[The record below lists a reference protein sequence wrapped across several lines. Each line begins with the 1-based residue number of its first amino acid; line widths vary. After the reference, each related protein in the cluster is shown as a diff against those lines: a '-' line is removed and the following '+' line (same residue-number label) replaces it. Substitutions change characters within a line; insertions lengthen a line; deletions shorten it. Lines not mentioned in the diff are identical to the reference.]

1 MINITPE
8 EVKIF
13 EKNGFS
19 KNKVGETIN
28 HYRQQ
33 GLSDDEI
40 RTKID
45 NQLSNFT
52 NLQTT
57 QEKQEKKGID
67 ITPAGLFKGSQN
79 VVASAIM
86 APNTAKRENISVQDA
101 YKKNMQKVQDYRKS
115 NPTPWQDFL
124 VDTAGY
130 SALSLIPG
138 LQPAGVAKNAGT
150 VAKLGNLAANSAKL
164 GAIPGALEGL
174 KNGNPLGGAAL
185 GTGLTSGL
193 LAGAPIVGNT
203 VGKGFQKIAENPNV
217 QKGVAKTVEVLT
229 SVPEKLANRAIQ
241 SELAGQSLLK
251 GKFNPETAYQ
261 GIERKLRTAKG
272 TLPTKQQY
280 QKQYKEIGNQVRQ
293 KLNNNTVNE
302 SVFDEQI
309 AKLGQKATN
318 GLEFLKTDAEN
329 KLMNVLEALDNKIAG
344 TNNVKNAV
352 DGIINQFGK
361 GGVYNSAIEEA
372 PQVVGYLDEALSK
385 DGLTLRDLHRIKER
399 LYDLG
404 YQADNL
410 KQGTAAKVARGTAGQ
425 INNYLR
431 SVAPEYIQPNETY
444 ATIVNLE
451 KELGGLNK
459 NTIGGKL
466 KNYGDSSQI
475 LSGFKDKLQRLNNIL
490 PDEMKFLDQVQNINS
505 KRLVQEQLTSNLPES
520 ILNDI
525 SKYQNAP
532 LEVQNTLERFAPDEL
547 NAFRNIYD
555 KQTTQNDIMK
565 TIAGQQYERNPRLLA
580 NRNDLKAEEALEYLQ
595 EQSGIKFM
603 DELENLR
610 AREALEKWFPG
621 QGGGSGSEQG
631 FGNLLRTSIIGGAPT
646 AALLTHNPAAVLGLG
661 LVSPKITGQGLI
673 KGLGN
678 LRNIGNKL
686 INADGFVGNV
696 ARRVL
701 PAATVSMPALYGGL
715 EYNDYQ

>member
-1 MINITPE
+1 MPIYEVEAPNGQILEIEGDTQPSEQDLDNI
-8 EVKIF
+8 F
-13 EKNGFS
+13 KN
-19 KNKVGETIN
+19 
-28 HYRQQ
+28 
-33 GLSDDEI
+33 
-40 RTKID
+40 
-45 NQLSNFT
+45 T
-52 NLQTT
+52 NT
-57 QEKQEKKGID
+57 QNIQPQEPIKAGAGVD
-67 ITPAGLFKGSQN
+67 ITPSGMIKRTNALLD
-79 VVASAIM
+79 SAPI
-86 APNTAKRENISVQDA
+86 ALPAIATGDFDTAKKIYNYNTDKLLRNRKPIQD
-101 YKKNMQKVQDYRKS
+101 DL
-115 NPTPWQDFL
+115 TDL
-124 VDTAGY
+124 IGY
-130 SALSLIPG
+130 TGLSFIPG
-138 LQPAGVAKNAGT
+138 LQPVGAAKNAALG
-150 VAKLGNLAANSAKL
+150 AKVGNFLLNAARV

-174 KNGNPLGGAAL
+174 KNGIGSAGLGALGGSAIAGGIQATL
-185 GTGLTSGL
+185 PP
-193 LAGAPIVGNT
+193 LARG

-229 SVPEKLANRAIQ
+229 SVPEKLVNKAIQ

-261 GIERKLRTAKG
+261 GVERKLRTAKG

-280 QKQYKEIGNQVRQ
+280 QKQYKEIGDKVRQ
-293 KLNNNTVNE
+293 KLNKSTVNE

-329 KLMNVLEALDNKIAG
+329 KLMNVLGILDDKIAG

-352 DGIINQFGK
+352 DGIINQFGE

-372 PQVVGYLDEALSK
+372 PQVVGYLDKELSK

-399 LYDLG
+399 LYALG
-404 YQADNL
+404 YQADKL
-410 KQGTAAKVARGTAGQ
+410 KEGTAAKVARGTAGQ

-451 KELGGLNK
+451 NELGGLNK

-475 LSGFKDKLQRLNNIL
+475 LSGFKDKLQRLDNIL
-490 PDEMKFLDQVQNINS
+490 PDEMKFLDEVQNINS
-505 KRLVQEQLTSNLPES
+505 KRLAQEQLTSNLPES

-565 TIAGQQYERNPRLLA
+565 TVAGQQYERNPRLLA

-631 FGNLLRTSIIGGAPT
+631 FGNLLRNSIIGGAPT

-686 INADGFVGNV
+686 MNADGFAGNV

-701 PAATVSMPALYGGL
+701 PAAFISMPPLQAGVTYN
-715 EYNDYQ
+715 EYN

>member
-1 MINITPE
+1 MPIVEIELNDGSKKRVELSEGFTDSDVDEVAAQLNSQLPTQTKQQPKQNKGMDITPSGI
-8 EVKIF
+8 VKKID
-13 EKNGFS
+13 
-19 KNKVGETIN
+19 KVGENIGAALAAPIVANIN
-28 HYRQQ
+28 K
-33 GLSDDEI
+33 
-40 RTKID
+40 T
-45 NQLSNFT
+45 
-52 NLQTT
+52 
-57 QEKQEKKGID
+57 
-67 ITPAGLFKGSQN
+67 
-79 VVASAIM
+79 
-86 APNTAKRENISVQDA
+86 SVQDA
-101 YKKNMQKVQDYRKS
+101 FNKNIKKINEYNKQKASPMR
-115 NPTPWQDFL
+115 DFA

-130 SALSLIPG
+130 SLIPASRATG
-138 LQPAGVAKNAGT
+138 LPGFVSN
-150 VAKLGNLAANSAKL
+150 VVRF
-164 GAIPGALEGL
+164 GALPGALEGL
-174 KNGNPLGGAAL
+174 KNGVGDSIKGALGGSAVAGGIQAAL
-185 GTGLTSGL
+185 PP
-193 LAGAPIVGNT
+193 LARG

-490 PDEMKFLDQVQNINS
+490 PDEMKFLDEVQNINS
-505 KRLVQEQLTSNLPES
+505 KRLAQEQLTSNLPES

-525 SKYQNAP
+525 SKHQNAP